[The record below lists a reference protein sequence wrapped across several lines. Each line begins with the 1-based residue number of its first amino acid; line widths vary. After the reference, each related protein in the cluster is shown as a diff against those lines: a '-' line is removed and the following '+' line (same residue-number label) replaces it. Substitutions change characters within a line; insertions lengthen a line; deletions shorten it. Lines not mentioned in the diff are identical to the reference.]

1 MSRWDERYSEFQT
14 AWKQV
19 KEIGGGLITT
29 ELTEANQF
37 AEIARLKRVIEYVD
51 GVQEAGLKDLMPLN
65 VITGARDASN
75 NIVGQI
81 NAYNSNPNIVHLQE
95 ANNQLDYILS
105 VICPF
110 VANSKKSAQAAGHA
124 FSVYRKAI
132 EESTEKSKTSVD
144 EIKGWHGDISK
155 KYTDIT
161 TKHAEIDR
169 AHNIILIDDEEGDSR
184 KTEINESYDKIM
196 ELYRELLK
204 GFIDKENEEN
214 NQPSIKAEI
223 EKAKGLILNELE
235 MVEEKTEEL
244 KVFYGAVFGAIIEE
258 GEREGE
264 REGGLKQEIDD
275 RKAQLID
282 YTRRQRE
289 IIRLLK
295 LKINNLLPGATS
307 AGLASAF
314 MDLKL
319 ESKKS
324 AKRYTL
330 FFGLS
335 LLLLF
340 IIAGVSIIPEI
351 CYAYPNILEIC
362 KEAPDGSWLSWV
374 RGVLAKALFILP
386 ALWFA
391 IFTSKR
397 RSEHQRLEQEYA
409 HKESVSKSF
418 EGYKTQ
424 IKELE
429 KELEDEKL
437 LPELL
442 KTAIKAIDYN
452 ASTTLGGKHGDNPPI
467 AEAGKI
473 VGAIKNILKSSN

>member
-1 MSRWDERYSEFQT
+1 MQMTRWDNAYNEFQT
-14 AWKQV
+14 TWKQI
-19 KEIGGGLITT
+19 KENDARLIIT
-29 ELTEANQF
+29 EGMEAGQL

-65 VITGARDASN
+65 TIVGARDTSN
-75 NIVGQI
+75 NILGQI
-81 NAYNSNPNIVHLQE
+81 NAYNSNLNIGHIHE
-95 ANNQLDYILS
+95 ANNQLDHLLS
-105 VICPF
+105 LICPF
-110 VANSKKSAQAAGHA
+110 VMNSKPAAQAAGRA
-124 FSVYRKAI
+124 FGLYRNTVEKYTNDLEGRSKALVGNI
-132 EESTEKSKTSVD
+132 DS
-144 EIKGWHGDISK
+144 WHGDMSK
-155 KYTDIT
+155 KYTEMNNVYKRFI
-161 TKHAEIDR
+161 
-169 AHNIILIDDEEGDSR
+169 EGDEGVSM
-184 KTEINESYDKIM
+184 KAQIDEFHAQIIAFYEN
-196 ELYRELLK
+196 LLE
-204 GFIDKENEEN
+204 DVVDNENEEN
-214 NQPSIKAEI
+214 NKLSIKTKI
-223 EKAKGLILNELE
+223 EKAKGLILNELA
-235 MVEEKTEEL
+235 MVAEETETL
-244 KVFYGAVFGAIIEE
+244 KGFYGEVFGAKIEE
-258 GEREGE
+258 GERAGE
-264 REGGLKQEIDD
+264 RDGGLKQEMDD
-275 RKAQLID
+275 RRAELSNYVRK
-282 YTRRQRE
+282 QRE

-295 LKINNLLPGATS
+295 SKINNLLQGATS

-330 FFGLS
+330 LFGLS
-335 LLLLF
+335 LFFLF

-351 CYAYPNILEIC
+351 CYAYPKIFEVC
-362 KEAPDGSWLSWV
+362 KGVTDGSWLSWV

-409 HKESVSKSF
+409 HKEAVSKSF

-429 KELEDEKL
+429 QELQDETL

-452 ASTTLGGKHGDNPPI
+452 ASTTLGGKHGDSPPI